1 MYHSLSAPMHV
12 VACGEGDPILF
23 IHGMPTSGR
32 LWDGVINRLS
42 EDYRCVA
49 VDLPGLGRSPRAPHS
64 LGDLETIAKQL
75 DEIRR
80 QNGFEKWHV
89 VGHDAG
95 AVVAVYYAHSY
106 PDRVDHLALL
116 APALFPEL
124 KPYFLI
130 EPLRKAVVGEL
141 LAPIIRTIFWKV
153 AMQKA
158 LDDVEHG
165 DRLARDFYEPFVGRA
180 GALAFMRLVRWGKPQ
195 ELLANIPDMLPR
207 IDAPALIFHGAS
219 DPVVPAEFGHR
230 ASKLLPDARMITLDC
245 GHFIP
250 LSEPAAVAA
259 ELSRFFLPKEVS
271 CGEPFPSVLAPE

>member
-12 VACGEGDPILF
+12 AACGAGDPVLF

-32 LWDGVINRLS
+32 LWDGVIARLC
-42 EDYRCVA
+42 DRYRCIA

-64 LGDLETIAKQL
+64 LGDLQTIAQQL
-75 DEIRR
+75 DQIRR
-80 QNGFEKWHV
+80 KHGFERWHV

-95 AVVAVYYAHSY
+95 AVIAVYYAYSF

-130 EPLRKAVVGEL
+130 EPLRRAVIGEL
-141 LAPIIRTIFWKV
+141 LAPIIRTVFWKV
-153 AMQKA
+153 AMQRA
-158 LDDVEHG
+158 LDGVEDG
-165 DRLARDFYEPFVGRA
+165 DRLARDFYEPFAGQA
-180 GALAFMRLVRWGKPQ
+180 GALAFMRLVRWGEPQ
-195 ELLANIPDMLPR
+195 KLLADIPGMLIGLDM
-207 IDAPALIFHGAS
+207 PALIFHGSA

-230 ASKLLPDARMITLDC
+230 ASRLLPNARIMTLDC

-250 LSEPAAVAA
+250 LCAPASVAA
-259 ELSRFFLPKEVS
+259 ELGQFFSLE
-271 CGEPFPSVLAPE
+271 